1 VHLKECLGSRLGLT
15 AILVVAEAEAEAE
28 AEAVVC
34 AKGGGH
40 HSFGQGPVAMDIFLD
55 CTFFCT
61 MILVVDRFQNQIDR
75 L

>member
-1 VHLKECLGSRLGLT
+1 MHLKECLGSRLGLK
-15 AILVVAEAEAEAE
+15 AILVVAVAVAV
-28 AEAVVC
+28 AVVC

-40 HSFGQGPVAMDIFLD
+40 HSFGQRPVAMDIFLD